1 MCAFFSMAKM
11 QVRNMGEQTSK
22 PEVRCRESNKGRPS
36 LVVLAFNPS
45 PLEAEV
51 GGFEIRGQPGL
62 QRELQ
67 DSQGYTQKSC
77 LKKKYSFMGEGSS
90 VIIWD
95 PQVWQQV
102 DTILLCLFTTPLPH
116 LFFYIDRKLGDC

>member
-1 MCAFFSMAKM
+1 MAKM

-77 LKKKYSFMGEGSS
+77 LKKRKKRR
-90 VIIWD
+90 
-95 PQVWQQV
+95 VWEKVQAPY
-102 DTILLCLFTTPLPH
+102 TKKRFLA
-116 LFFYIDRKLGDC
+116 